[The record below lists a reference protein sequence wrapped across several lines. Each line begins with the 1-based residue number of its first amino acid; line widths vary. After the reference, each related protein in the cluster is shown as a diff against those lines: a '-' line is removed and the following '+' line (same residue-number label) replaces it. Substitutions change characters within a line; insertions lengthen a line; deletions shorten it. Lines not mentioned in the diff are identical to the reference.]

1 MESTDRLATD
11 ALPCVRTHVSNKPRR
26 PACGAQCVSAVTPRL
41 LVHTC
46 ARCPRARRPRKKES
60 RRRRDNRGRTRK
72 EHVLVATSEG
82 EDEAV

>member
-11 ALPCVRTHVSNKPRR
+11 ALPCVRTHGSNKPRR
-26 PACGAQCVSAVTPRL
+26 PACGMQCVSVSAVTSRL

-46 ARCPRARRPRKKES
+46 ARCH
-60 RRRRDNRGRTRK
+60 NRGRTRK

>member
-1 MESTDRLATD
+1 MRF
-11 ALPCVRTHVSNKPRR
+11 P
-26 PACGAQCVSAVTPRL
+26 
-41 LVHTC
+41 
-46 ARCPRARRPRKKES
+46 KKES